1 MAGGSDLPTDKHID
15 PIGDD
20 DAQLIFMRVGK
31 FLHYW
36 EEMISIYHDMIL
48 IIHDGLSINIHKL
61 LVFEQINSPHR
72 QFDVI
77 GNIIENSP
85 IFVENG
91 NPLSKK
97 ILKNLRGAKGYIG
110 IRNNIAHGVVVC
122 FERGGVN
129 SKNML
134 VPARHKSNILDSDWP
149 QYSYNA
155 STIDGYIEAIRDI
168 RWEAI
173 ALSIELSQWSAA
185 QRSRAEQ

>member
-1 MAGGSDLPTDKHID
+1 MPTDKHID

-20 DAQLIFMRVGK
+20 DAQQIFMRVGK

-48 IIHDGLSINIHKL
+48 IIHDGISINIQKL
-61 LVFEQINSPHR
+61 LIFEKINSPHR

-77 GNIIENSP
+77 ENIIDNSS
-85 IFVENG
+85 IFVGSG
-91 NPLSKK
+91 NPLCKK

-110 IRNNIAHGVVVC
+110 IRNNVAHGVVVL
-122 FERGGVN
+122 FERNGVM
-129 SKNML
+129 SKNLL

-155 STIDGYIEAIRDI
+155 STIDGYIEAIRGI

-173 ALSIELSQWSAA
+173 ALSIELSQWCAA
-185 QRSRAEQ
+185 QRPRAEQ